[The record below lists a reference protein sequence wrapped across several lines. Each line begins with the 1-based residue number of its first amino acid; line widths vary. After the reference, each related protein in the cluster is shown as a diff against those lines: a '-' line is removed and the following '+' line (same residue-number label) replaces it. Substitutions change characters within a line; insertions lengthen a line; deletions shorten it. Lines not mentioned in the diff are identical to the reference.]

1 MVRIFPARIA
11 MLSAADAAV
20 KMPSKNR
27 SEKINPPFQ
36 QEFRPDSIGIEF
48 RVFALISVFS
58 VTPIS
63 RGCPA
68 AERSE
73 VSFLSG
79 AVISVNKIFRLSI
92 ENVIGLSTVH
102 TLRLVGVSH
111 IESPF
116 YADIEL

>member
-11 MLSAADAAV
+11 MLSAADATV